1 MKRKFALLLALVT
14 VLTTIFTIT
23 AFPVKAAAEPASVDP
38 NQLEVGTSLPTKT
51 TRNLVVDE
59 EADFGDIYS
68 TYNNTS
74 SRAVMKVEQENG
86 ENYVAMRASNNVAA
100 NYILNTSVLTNKI
113 PNGSVVKIKLVFRPT
128 EGFTTNASNESSRF
142 ILRLDSTKNDMRFGS
157 VFTDEQFDGETWLTY
172 ETEFTLKADCKYVHF
187 YNYAKP
193 GHGCDIKSI
202 EITYLG
208 DRRPEITTTSY
219 DYDSASK
226 QDLAVSVDTKAYAIE
241 GLLVKGPEDAD
252 MHMVARNAYSLSEDF
267 KTLTI
272 NSSWLRAL
280 TDGKYTFTIQI
291 EETFYKFTVNVTG
304 YVPEPVTDPTTE
316 PVTEPVTE
324 PMTEP
329 VTEPM
334 TEPVTDPVTEPTPA
348 NNSDS
353 VTIVA
358 IICATV
364 AVVAIAAVV
373 IVLKKKR

>member
-1 MKRKFALLLALVT
+1 MKRKLALL
-14 VLTTIFTIT
+14 FTFIT
-23 AFPVKAAAEPASVDP
+23 ALATICSVSVHAAGVPATVYAD
-38 NQLEVGTSLPTKT
+38 QLEAGTSLPTKT

-74 SRAVMKVEQENG
+74 SRSVMTVEQENG
-86 ENYVAMRASNNVAA
+86 ENYIAMRASSNVGA
-100 NYILNTSVLTNKI
+100 NYFLNTSVLTNKI

-128 EGFTTNASNESSRF
+128 AGFTTNASKESSRF

-157 VFTDEQFDGETWLTY
+157 VFTDDQFDGKTWLTY

-187 YNYAKP
+187 YNYAQP
-193 GHGCDIKSI
+193 GHGCDVKSI

-208 DRRPEITTTSY
+208 GRLPEITTTSY

-252 MHMVARNAYSLSEDF
+252 MHMVPRNAYSLSEDF

-272 NSSWLRAL
+272 QARWLRTL

-291 EETFYKFTVNVTG
+291 EETHYKFTVNVTG
-304 YVPEPVTDPTTE
+304 YVPEPVTEPPTE
-316 PVTEPVTE
+316 PVTEPATD
-324 PMTEP
+324 
-329 VTEPM
+329 
-334 TEPVTDPVTEPTPA
+334 PVTDPTTDPVTDPA
-348 NNSDS
+348 NDPATENNAGTSPII
-353 VTIVA
+353 IVA
-358 IICATV
+358 IVIIAMLII
-364 AVVAIAAVV
+364 AGVVV
-373 IVLKKKR
+373 VLKKKR